1 MSQYEGIE
9 FMNGRIST
17 ARKWWL
23 VIFMGV
29 ISTTGPLSLD
39 MYLPGLPAMQR
50 YFHSSASTLQLSI
63 TFCLIGLAVG
73 QLIVGPISDRI
84 GRRIPLIVGFAL
96 YSITSILLIFTS
108 NIYIF
113 IVIRLIQ
120 GLAGSTGQVLS
131 RAVARDMFSGHELTK
146 FYAMLMAVNGAF
158 PIISPI
164 IGGILLPIVHWQ
176 GIFVLLFVIGILV
189 VLGVIFTLPETFV
202 SEEQNLATLGQTF
215 KALGGMFGKRRFIL
229 IALTQGLVFGSLFS
243 YISAS
248 SFVFQSYFHMTV
260 GQFSLLYAINGLGI
274 ILGNN
279 LPSYLP
285 DQISDRD
292 IMTGGLVGGLFAG
305 VLLIGSLLLQPM
317 AILVIIPLFITVF
330 CVGIVNTVATSMAMS
345 LEGRQNAGA
354 ASAVLGL
361 LMNIIGALASPLAGI
376 MGTQSYAPLAWLIFG
391 FELVGLI
398 LFQLARTKGQ
408 TNHNVDK

>member
-1 MSQYEGIE
+1 
-9 FMNGRIST
+9 MNEKVSAT
-17 ARKWWL
+17 RKWWL
-23 VIFMGV
+23 IIFMGV
-29 ISTTGPLSLD
+29 ISATGPLSLD
-39 MYLPGLPAMQR
+39 MYLPGLPEMQK

-84 GRRIPLIVGFAL
+84 GRRIPLIVGFTL
-96 YSITSILLIFTS
+96 YAITSLMLIFTN
-108 NIYIF
+108 NIYLF
-113 IVIRLIQ
+113 ILIRLIQ

-164 IGGILLPIVHWQ
+164 IGGMLLPIVQWQ
-176 GIFVLLFVIGILV
+176 GIFGLLFIIGILV

-202 SEEQNLATLGQTF
+202 SDEQDQITLIQTF
-215 KALGGMFGKRRFIL
+215 KALGGMFSKRRFIL

-248 SFVFQSYFHMTV
+248 SFVFQTYFHMTV

-279 LPSYLP
+279 LPGYLP
-285 DQISDRD
+285 ERITDRD
-292 IMTGGLVGGLFAG
+292 VMTGGLVGGLFAG
-305 VLLIGSLLLQPM
+305 VLLVGSLFVQPM

-345 LEGRQNAGA
+345 IEGRQNAGA

-361 LMNIIGALASPLAGI
+361 LMNIIGALASPLAGV

-391 FELVGLI
+391 FELLGLI
-398 LFQLARTKGQ
+398 LFQMTASKSKLGR
-408 TNHNVDK
+408 NVDK